1 MKSFKS
7 YLKEY
12 GVLNPAF
19 AVGGSA
25 TGPGMGQYNPTSD
38 LNLRAS
44 RAKQAVNSR
53 GKVARYVTAHNLK
66 FKGKITDSKKQ
77 KHNSGNR
84 K

>member
-25 TGPGMGQYNPTSD
+25 TGPGMGQYNPSAD

-44 RAKQAVNSR
+44 RVKQAVSGR
-53 GKVARYVTAHNLK
+53 RVAKWITGNNVA
-66 FKGKITDSKKQ
+66 FKGKKYKKVDLETL
-77 KHNSGNR
+77 KIDNNS
-84 K
+84 

>member
-12 GVLNPAF
+12 GTLDPF
-19 AVGGSA
+19 QPMGGSSS
-25 TGPGMGQYNPTSD
+25 GPGMGQYVPTAD

-53 GKVARYVTAHNLK
+53 GKVALLSAIVDVLGTPPGMFA
-66 FKGKITDSKKQ
+66 TQ
-77 KHNSGNR
+77 
-84 K
+84 

>member
-12 GVLNPAF
+12 GGYGVDAPAF
-19 AVGGSA
+19 AVGGAS
-25 TGPGMGQYNPTSD
+25 TGPGMGQYVPTAD

-66 FKGKITDSKKQ
+66 FKVKQ
-77 KHNSGNR
+77 YK
-84 K
+84 